1 MQSVHADRSILLFT
15 NADFAVA
22 LSSGYRLLQAA
33 LIQKI
38 VQFFVV
44 DLEKA
49 ALDDEF

>member
-1 MQSVHADRSILLFT
+1 MQSVHADRPVLLFT

-22 LSSGYRLLQAA
+22 LSGCQCLLQAV
-33 LIQKI
+33 LIQEI
-38 VQFFVV
+38 VEFFVV